1 MTFTTK
7 WYNIYEVTTLNYIE
21 KFESKI
27 TTFDYFAVD
36 FDDKC
41 IILHNKKLPLG
52 YISNCIANLS
62 KDDVTNLLIHSGKIN
77 QHWQKLKL
85 DGYSRKLFQNIFADI
100 NKMIDYMQTLKPFK
114 YFDVDK
120 SRDTI
125 LNLFGDNAL
134 DDYEYLLQHL
144 TINYATMNDTEIKKL
159 EEIENKSKMA
169 ESVLRTY
176 SYIGLDTANFG
187 TMIINYV
194 ENFIKEDSR
203 TQENIAKFTCDFF
216 DNEEIQ
222 KRLATSNPAAM
233 VMDGFSLKPHQSV
246 VPTIKIEKG
255 KYKIIRRMYFGR
267 MMDFFVTEFFEALTN
282 GHYVW
287 KCGVCNKYF
296 LMNTAHKQLYCN
308 TVNKEY
314 GVPCSYVAKHPEI
327 TKRKMEKQSKTDSPY
342 YILWKKRYNSIRKNK
357 SLGKYNEAVS
367 AKAKKIIDMKF
378 EKAQI
383 DFDYAENH
391 YQKEM
396 VLDNIYDEAMK

>member
-1 MTFTTK
+1 M
-7 WYNIYEVTTLNYIE
+7 TTLNYIE

-36 FDDKC
+36 FDDKN
-41 IILHNKKLPLG
+41 IILHNKKSPLG
-52 YISNCIANLS
+52 YISNCIANLP
-62 KDDVTNLLIHSGKIN
+62 KEDATNLLIHSGKIN

-85 DGYSRKLFQNIFADI
+85 DGYSRKLFQNIFADT
-100 NKMIDYMQTLKPFK
+100 NKMIDYMQTLEPFK
-114 YFDVDK
+114 YFDVEK

-125 LNLFGDNAL
+125 LKLFGDNAL
-134 DDYEYLLQHL
+134 NDYEYLLQHL

-159 EEIENKSKMA
+159 EEIEKKSKTA
-169 ESVLRTY
+169 ESVLKTY

-203 TQENIAKFTCDFF
+203 TKENIAKFTCDIF

-222 KRLATSNPAAM
+222 RRLAASNPAAM

-246 VPTIKIEKG
+246 VPTIKSENG

-267 MMDFFVTEFFEALTN
+267 MMDFFVTEFFEALTK

-296 LMNTAHKQLYCN
+296 LMTTAHKQLYCS
-308 TVNKEY
+308 TVNKKY

-327 TKRKMEKQSKTDSPY
+327 TKRKMEKQSKIDSPY

-357 SLGKYNEAVS
+357 SLGKYSKEVS

-391 YQKEM
+391 YEEEM
-396 VLDNIYDEAMK
+396 VLTNIYKEAMEN